1 LSNLPIEQIED
12 AVQPTA
18 AQEESLNRLQDAT
31 VKAVTILQDACP
43 DQVPLT
49 PPGRLDMMEA
59 RLKAMIDAANTVK
72 PALDDFYA
80 SLSSEQKAR
89 FNRMG
94 RALAKNE

>member
-1 LSNLPIEQIED
+1 
-12 AVQPTA
+12 
-18 AQEESLNRLQDAT
+18 